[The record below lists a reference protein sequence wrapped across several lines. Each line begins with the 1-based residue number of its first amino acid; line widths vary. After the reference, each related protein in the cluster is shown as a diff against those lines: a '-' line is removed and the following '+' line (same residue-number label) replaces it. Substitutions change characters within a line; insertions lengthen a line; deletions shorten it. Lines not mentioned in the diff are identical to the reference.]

1 MSTRE
6 LGTIQASKAKVDRTA
21 AWVFALILA
30 VLFTVSLIATT
41 EPGTSVEQAPAAPAF
56 TVGEAGAGG
65 PSTVNR
71 DATPERNGVAAD
83 RDQRHGLP
91 PVPVR
96 YPPLRTTEAGPQG
109 PASVISVT
117 PSTSEVRQD

>member
-6 LGTIQASKAKVDRTA
+6 LGTIQASKTRVDRTA

-41 EPGTSVEQAPAAPAF
+41 DPGGASVQRAPAAP
-56 TVGEAGAGG
+56 TWPVGEAGAGG

-71 DATPERNGVAAD
+71 DATPRGTALQPIVIGD
-83 RDQRHGLP
+83 
-91 PVPVR
+91 
-96 YPPLRTTEAGPQG
+96 
-109 PASVISVT
+109 SVCHQC
-117 PSTSEVRQD
+117 R

>member
-6 LGTIQASKAKVDRTA
+6 LGTIQASKVRVDRTA

-41 EPGTSVEQAPAAPAF
+41 DPGTSVQRAPAAP
-56 TVGEAGAGG
+56 TWPVGEAGAGG

-71 DATPERNGVAAD
+71 DATPKGTAWQPIVVNDSICHQCR
-83 RDQRHGLP
+83 
-91 PVPVR
+91 
-96 YPPLRTTEAGPQG
+96 
-109 PASVISVT
+109 
-117 PSTSEVRQD
+117 

>member
-6 LGTIQASKAKVDRTA
+6 LGTIEASKTRIDRTA

-41 EPGTSVEQAPAAPAF
+41 DPGTSVQRAPAAPAWPA
-56 TVGEAGAGG
+56 GEAGAGG

-71 DATPERNGVAAD
+71 DATPRGTAWQPIVVNDVVCHQC
-83 RDQRHGLP
+83 R
-91 PVPVR
+91 
-96 YPPLRTTEAGPQG
+96 
-109 PASVISVT
+109 
-117 PSTSEVRQD
+117 